1 MVADMTTF
9 MAKLV
14 SKLTQTSINFAN
26 SIVAKADET
35 KRLQNES
42 EDELASWQ
50 RFRPL
55 YLNQDDLLNF
65 QSNSQLLDDNSL
77 SIPGVVLQVQ
87 NLAKKHVESLQ
98 LMHEFGNNT
107 LQHILNL
114 SSAKHHA
121 IDKLNSVR

>member
-1 MVADMTTF
+1 MTTF

-35 KRLQNES
+35 KRLYKETD
-42 EDELASWQ
+42 DELASWQ

-65 QSNSQLLDDNSL
+65 QSNTQLLDDSSL

-114 SSAKHHA
+114 SNAKHHA
-121 IDKLNSVR
+121 IDQLNSVR